1 VLASSSGGNCSVLK
15 VVGPRGHR
23 WITLLDAGLSPR
35 RTRLLLAQ
43 RGVDL
48 GTIDDVILTHLDRDH
63 WHPAWVAGRHW
74 NATVRFHQRH
84 LPRAR
89 SRAIIPRKY
98 ETFEGTFKPIPGVR
112 VVPQLA
118 AHDALGTSVFRVE
131 IQGAGSLGFAT
142 DLGRITDATVEH
154 LAGVDVLAIESNY
167 CPELQRRSGRPA
179 FLQQRITGGSGH
191 LSNHEAADAIA
202 RIAPTRAVVM
212 LHLSRQCNR
221 PSLVS
226 ELHASAMQEV
236 WIASATDPTRWI
248 EVRRA
253 DPAPGSSVGNLA
265 NHARA
270 APSQPLLFG
279 HVASDRP

>member
-1 VLASSSGGNCSVLK
+1 
-15 VVGPRGHR
+15 
-23 WITLLDAGLSPR
+23 
-35 RTRLLLAQ
+35 
-43 RGVDL
+43 
-48 GTIDDVILTHLDRDH
+48 
-63 WHPAWVAGRHW
+63 
-74 NATVRFHQRH
+74 
-84 LPRAR
+84 
-89 SRAIIPRKY
+89 
-98 ETFEGTFKPIPGVR
+98 

-253 DPAPGSSVGNLA
+253 DPAPRAPVETALVLDLYDTAFDIRGRTPRLA
-265 NHARA
+265 VEQVAIRRLQA
-270 APSQPLLFG
+270 ERKSIG
-279 HVASDRP
+279 HGLPTHFHFLCR